1 MGLQSERPMIAPG
14 CLAALLLAAAVAVPL
29 LFANLSLLA
38 LEKLGLS
45 PTMAL
50 LSVLGIILG
59 GAVNIPI
66 SRVPRDEVLE
76 LDPFV
81 MFGAGR
87 LVFRRRQTASY
98 SVLAVNL
105 GGCVIP
111 ALLALYEVLR
121 LASWD
126 PWTLPRVAIVTA
138 INIAVCH
145 RIARPVAG
153 VGIAMPAFVSPLV
166 AASGALLLV
175 PEAAPN
181 AAFVAGVLAP
191 LIGADLMHLR
201 DIGRISVGFASIGGA
216 GTFDGIV
223 ISGLLAAFLA

>member
-1 MGLQSERPMIAPG
+1 MVIAPG
-14 CLAALLLAAAVAVPL
+14 CLALLLLAAAVAAPF
-29 LFANLSLLA
+29 LFANLSLVA

-50 LSVLGIILG
+50 LAVVGIILG
-59 GAVNIPI
+59 GAINIPI
-66 SRVPRDEVLE
+66 SRVPREDVMEV
-76 LDPFV
+76 DPLV

-87 LVFRRRQTASY
+87 LVFRRPRTAAY

-111 ALLALYEVLR
+111 TLLALYEIAR
-121 LASWD
+121 LAAWD
-126 PWTLPRVAIVTA
+126 AWTLPRVAIATA
-138 INIAVCH
+138 LNIAVCH
-145 RIARPVAG
+145 RIARPVPG
-153 VGIAMPAFVSPLV
+153 VGIAMPALVSPLV

-181 AAFVAGVLAP
+181 AAFIAGVLAP

-201 DIGRISVGFASIGGA
+201 EIGRISVGYASIGGA

>member
-1 MGLQSERPMIAPG
+1 MIAPG
-14 CLAALLLAAAVAVPL
+14 CLALLLLAAAVAAPL
-29 LFANLSLLA
+29 LFANLSLVA

-50 LSVLGIILG
+50 LAVVGIILG

-66 SRVPRDEVLE
+66 SRVPRDDVLKV
-76 LDPFV
+76 DPLV

-87 LVFRRRQTASY
+87 LVFRRRPRTAAY

-111 ALLALYEVLR
+111 TLLAFYEIAR
-121 LASWD
+121 LAAWD
-126 PWTLPRVAIVTA
+126 AWTLPRVAIATA

-145 RIARPVAG
+145 RIARPVPG

-181 AAFVAGVLAP
+181 AAFIAGVLAP
-191 LIGADLMHLR
+191 LIGADLMHLGEI
-201 DIGRISVGFASIGGA
+201 DRISVGYASIGGA